1 MQFFRNFRYDRG
13 EKLSL
18 QLSGLPI
25 PRGLSVKPGNMTPFH
40 THAFVKQ
47 RSSQEG
53 RGFIV
58 IKIRNALSRS
68 KTSLYFS
75 LCKLYRYR

>member
-18 QLSGLPI
+18 QLSSLPI

-58 IKIRNALSRS
+58 IKIRNALRPKQNLTVFLSV
-68 KTSLYFS
+68 
-75 LCKLYRYR
+75 

>member
-25 PRGLSVKPGNMTPFH
+25 PRGLSMKPGNMTPFH

-58 IKIRNALSRS
+58 IKIPNALRPKQNLTVFLSM
-68 KTSLYFS
+68 
-75 LCKLYRYR
+75 